1 MKRLYHNLF
10 ATLKRKLRV
19 VTTNPH
25 NLRIEFIF
33 ISHRSEK
40 VQTLRNFLSG
50 ADGFA
55 FGEKV
60 SLQIHSA
67 IDGQTQLPF
76 FENLH
81 ADS

>member
-1 MKRLYHNLF
+1 MKRFYHNLF

-19 VTTNPH
+19 QQ
-25 NLRIEFIF
+25 RIPT
-33 ISHRSEK
+33 SHSSED

-50 ADGFA
+50 ADFFA

-60 SLQIHSA
+60 SLQMHVA
-67 IDGQTQLPF
+67 IEGQTQLPF